1 MNGVRV
7 LRRFVG
13 GGWGQKNEK
22 KNDISLFAF
31 ARHLGVHFLRFKRSS
46 KINEFPIEV
55 MMNPILE
62 FAK

>member
-1 MNGVRV
+1 MNGARV
-7 LRRFVG
+7 LRRFV

-22 KNDISLFAF
+22 KNDISPFPFAS
-31 ARHLGVHFLRFKRSS
+31 HLGVHFLKFKRSS

-55 MMNPILE
+55 MMNPILD